1 MEIVRHT
8 GLAKSIVHQHM
19 VLLRSAES
27 GPMDIGKNG
36 GYALRREVPDRLH
49 GLFSMVSEEGGTSKF
64 HKLTSF
70 DNFDFI

>member
-1 MEIVRHT
+1 
-8 GLAKSIVHQHM
+8 M

-36 GYALRREVPDRLH
+36 GYTLRREVTDRLH
-49 GLFSMVSEEGGTSKF
+49 DLFSMGSGEGTSKF